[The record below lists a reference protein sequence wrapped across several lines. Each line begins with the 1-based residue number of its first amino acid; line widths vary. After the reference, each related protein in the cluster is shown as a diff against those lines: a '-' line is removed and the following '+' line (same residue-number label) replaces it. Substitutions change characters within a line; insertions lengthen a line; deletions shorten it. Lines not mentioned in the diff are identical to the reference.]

1 MYNIFIDV
9 IASVIYIYIL
19 NIKSGGN
26 IMRVIKKSIA
36 AMLCAAMVITLAP
49 AGSADAA
56 KKPSLKKKASVAVGQ
71 TVKIKV
77 KNAKKSSKFTWKT
90 SNKKIAKI
98 SKKVAKGKK
107 ASATVKGVKEGKAKI
122 TATYKKGSKK
132 VKLTCKVTVNKAPV
146 VTSQPTATAPAAQP
160 TQPGGEPGSGY

>member
-1 MYNIFIDV
+1 
-9 IASVIYIYIL
+9 
-19 NIKSGGN
+19 
-26 IMRVIKKSIA
+26 MRVIKKSIA

-90 SNKKIAKI
+90 SNKKI
-98 SKKVAKGKK
+98 
-107 ASATVKGVKEGKAKI
+107 
-122 TATYKKGSKK
+122 
-132 VKLTCKVTVNKAPV
+132 N
-146 VTSQPTATAPAAQP
+146 
-160 TQPGGEPGSGY
+160 

>member
-1 MYNIFIDV
+1 M
-9 IASVIYIYIL
+9 
-19 NIKSGGN
+19 
-26 IMRVIKKSIA
+26 
-36 AMLCAAMVITLAP
+36 
-49 AGSADAA
+49 
-56 KKPSLKKKASVAVGQ
+56 
-71 TVKIKV
+71 
-77 KNAKKSSKFTWKT
+77 NAKKSSKFTWKT

-146 VTSQPTATAPAAQP
+146 VTSQPTSTAPAAQP
-160 TQPGGEPGSGY
+160 TRLAADRIRVLIRHRNLHRIHLRLLILQNHHLHQLMFLRTEQLRHVRLLKVLLLQLMVK